1 MSLLFRMRRTAE
13 VTREKILG
21 SAYTLFF
28 RRGYSRVGVED
39 IAKAAGITKRTLYSH
54 FDSKDALIG
63 AVLQRQHEHAQAAI
77 ERWAQTLAGPLP
89 AAIDRLFAEMAN
101 WAAMPRWAGAGFTR
115 IAMELADLRGHPARL
130 IARKHKEAVESRLA
144 SALGSPETAA
154 QLMLLLEGAMVM
166 LVISGDRR
174 YAEAAAAAAKRLVAK
189 VK

>member
-1 MSLLFRMRRTAE
+1 MSLLFQMRRTAE

-21 SAYTLFF
+21 SAYALFF

-77 ERWAQTLAGPLP
+77 ERWAQALAGPLP
-89 AAIDRLFAEMAN
+89 SAIDRLFAEMAN
-101 WAAMPRWAGAGFTR
+101 WAAKPRWAGAGFTR

-144 SALGSPETAA
+144 SALGSRETAT
-154 QLMLLLEGAMVM
+154 QLMLLLEGTMAM

-174 YAEAAAAAAKRLVAK
+174 YAEAAAAAAKQLVAK